1 MTCFILENPF
11 NSEIMALSTIKTIS
25 RYKFRGGE
33 AGLCKV
39 SLAKDLICWID
50 NQHPK
55 LMCYDGKFPLG
66 YSAIKHYLKGVQVN
80 VR

>member
-1 MTCFILENPF
+1 MTCFILENPL
-11 NSEIMALSTIKTIS
+11 NSEIIVLSTIKIIP

-55 LMCYDGKFPLG
+55 MMWCGGKFPLG
-66 YSAIKHYLKGVQVN
+66 CSTIKHYLKGVQVN
-80 VR
+80 VQ